1 MSSRHRA
8 AYCEPLPVGGSRL
21 SLSDSRKRDFCEVPQ
36 ARLHIFPKMRPLEA
50 APSMRSVL
58 WGAWILAVRLP
69 YCLDSR
75 LRESAPC
82 KGEIPGVQN
91 EVLCGGC
98 ISLSNAEGLGKGLR
112 PPRKLP
118 ADTPWTPS
126 ELPPEQA
133 FSGHKKA
140 ACLKSDISVPK
151 QTATIT
157 PLFAAF
163 RLLFF
168 LILRA

>member
-1 MSSRHRA
+1 MSVFGQTT
-8 AYCEPLPVGGSRL
+8 VGVFWQPQG
-21 SLSDSRKRDFCEVPQ
+21 DFCEVPQ
-36 ARLHIFPKMRPLEA
+36 ARLHIFPKMKPLEA
-50 APSMRSVL
+50 APSMRPVL

-82 KGEIPGVQN
+82 KGEIPRVQN

-98 ISLSNAEGLGKGLR
+98 ISLSNAEGLGKGFR

-118 ADTPWTPS
+118 ADTPQTPPKS
-126 ELPPEQA
+126 SPKQV

-140 ACLKSDISVPK
+140 ACLKPNMSVSK
-151 QTATIT
+151 QTAIFT

-163 RLLFF
+163 RLLFS
-168 LILRA
+168 LILRT